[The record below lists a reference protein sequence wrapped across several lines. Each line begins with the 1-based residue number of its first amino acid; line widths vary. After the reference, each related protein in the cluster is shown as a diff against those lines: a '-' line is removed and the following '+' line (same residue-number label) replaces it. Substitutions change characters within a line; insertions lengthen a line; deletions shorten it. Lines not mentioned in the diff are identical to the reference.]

1 MTDRK
6 TEVPDILLTD
16 DEEAFALRAGAQLRD
31 SGNELDA
38 ATLSRLNRARQ
49 NALDEM
55 PDATRVRAGWWAP
68 AGAMAITA
76 TVVAGFWLARD
87 TVDTPPPAVPIAAVD
102 ALDFE
107 LLLEDENLEMIEDLE
122 FFAWLAGEELE
133 AAG

>member
-6 TEVPDILLTD
+6 TEVPESLLTD
-16 DEEAFALRAGAQLRD
+16 DDEAFALRAGAQLRE
-31 SGNELDA
+31 SANELDA
-38 ATLSRLNRARQ
+38 AKLSRLNRARQ
-49 NALDEM
+49 SALDEL

-68 AGAMAITA
+68 AGAAAITA

-87 TVDTPPPAVPIAAVD
+87 TVDALPPAVPIAAVD

-107 LLLEDENLEMIEDLE
+107 LLLDDENLEMLENLE